1 MMPLSTKVVAVANQA
16 NIPKHA
22 KDCGKQADN
31 VMMGLK
37 IQGQR
42 LKL

>member
-22 KDCGKQADN
+22 KVCGKQAD
-31 VMMGLK
+31 VMMGFEDPRTTAQL
-37 IQGQR
+37 
-42 LKL
+42 